1 MKAQTMKKLITY
13 LFAQFVTGLSPSIAM
28 QEIKIP
34 NEMKRVGSKIETMA
48 PKDLNVV
55 VNFL

>member
-1 MKAQTMKKLITY
+1 MKKLITY